1 MWKHYVNEWD
11 MKTLLELGPEILLH
25 LHNIISLL
33 WIKEVKKVHKREEGS
48 GKEMLNNALEI
59 FL

>member
-11 MKTLLELGPEILLH
+11 MKTLLELGPEILVH

-33 WIKEVKKVHKREEGS
+33 WIKEVKEVHKREEGS
-48 GKEMLNNALEI
+48 GNEMLNNALEI